1 MVSYAR
7 ELFRAILHSPWI
19 YAAALLLC
27 LFLWLPLAG
36 VGSTAGAD
44 MVESYVTQH
53 AQDIGPRIQML
64 QDSGA
69 ADNII
74 NLWKEAQQALDE
86 AGSSPRG
93 SAEQLRA
100 LGRYCQAILALCD
113 AGYFAGTDE
122 AMIRA
127 NSLTMVRV
135 GELQEP
141 VVYGTTHQMGAWPYL
156 AVVYGQV
163 PPLLWLAIAA
173 EVAGVGVSRQEPKG
187 LLGQCPM
194 NSGAKALASIGV
206 TTIVAW
212 LLMMAACVV
221 AFCQRG
227 LAAGFGDPGYP
238 AVFVQGQQVLDLT
251 AAQVLGRAAVL
262 LLIQCACCASLAQLA
277 LSLGAK
283 RQMATAIACLPILGL
298 FAVNVLAEGASAWN
312 PAAYFDLWPIAG
324 GLAYFNGEALVHE
337 PGVSWEQGLLVLG
350 LWCLAVATASVV
362 GNLAARSTRV

>member
-156 AVVYGQV
+156 AFVYGQV

-173 EVAGVGVSRQEPKG
+173 LVAGVGVSRQEPKG

-283 RQMATAIACLPILGL
+283 RQVATAIACLPILGL
-298 FAVNVLAEGASAWN
+298 FAVNVLAEGVSAWN

-362 GNLAARSTRV
+362 GNLTARSTRV

>member
-141 VVYGTTHQMGAWPYL
+141 VVYGTTHEMGAWPYL
-156 AVVYGQV
+156 AFVYGQV

-337 PGVSWEQGLLVLG
+337 PGMSWEQGLLVLG

>member
-173 EVAGVGVSRQEPKG
+173 EGAGVGVSRQEPKG

>member
-27 LFLWLPLAG
+27 LFLPLAG

-156 AVVYGQV
+156 AFVYGQV

-173 EVAGVGVSRQEPKG
+173 LVAGVGVSRQEPKG

-283 RQMATAIACLPILGL
+283 RQVATAIACLPILGL

>member
-156 AVVYGQV
+156 AFVYGQV
-163 PPLLWLAIAA
+163 PPLLWRAIAA
-173 EVAGVGVSRQEPKG
+173 LGAGGGVSRQEPKG

-283 RQMATAIACLPILGL
+283 RQVATAIACLPILGL

>member
-100 LGRYCQAILALCD
+100 LGRYRQAILALCD

-156 AVVYGQV
+156 AFVYGQV

-173 EVAGVGVSRQEPKG
+173 LVAGVGVSRQEPKG

-283 RQMATAIACLPILGL
+283 RQVATAIACLPILGL

>member
-27 LFLWLPLAG
+27 LFLPLAG

-156 AVVYGQV
+156 AFVYGQV

-173 EVAGVGVSRQEPKG
+173 LVAGVGVSRQEPKG

-283 RQMATAIACLPILGL
+283 RQVATAIARLPILGL

>member
-1 MVSYAR
+1 
-7 ELFRAILHSPWI
+7 
-19 YAAALLLC
+19 
-27 LFLWLPLAG
+27 
-36 VGSTAGAD
+36 
-44 MVESYVTQH
+44 
-53 AQDIGPRIQML
+53 
-64 QDSGA
+64 
-69 ADNII
+69 
-74 NLWKEAQQALDE
+74 
-86 AGSSPRG
+86 
-93 SAEQLRA
+93 
-100 LGRYCQAILALCD
+100 
-113 AGYFAGTDE
+113 
-122 AMIRA
+122 
-127 NSLTMVRV
+127 
-135 GELQEP
+135 
-141 VVYGTTHQMGAWPYL
+141 
-156 AVVYGQV
+156 
-163 PPLLWLAIAA
+163 
-173 EVAGVGVSRQEPKG
+173 
-187 LLGQCPM
+187 M

>member
-27 LFLWLPLAG
+27 LFLWLAG

-156 AVVYGQV
+156 AFVYGQV

-173 EVAGVGVSRQEPKG
+173 LVAGVGVSRQEPKG

-283 RQMATAIACLPILGL
+283 RQVATAIACLPILGL

>member
-141 VVYGTTHQMGAWPYL
+141 VVYGTTHEMGAWPYL
-156 AVVYGQV
+156 AFVYGQV